1 MESCTSPRS
10 GRKNNLITIMGLTEV
25 ETLKVRR
32 VVVWRSQRKAKNIV
46 ASLLEHQDLGS
57 NLHLMKRVSLSES
70 FLMFPLVSGS
80 PGIERS
86 LLLFLAVEA
95 LKQKFVFEVEVFFL
109 CAVDVG

>member
-1 MESCTSPRS
+1 
-10 GRKNNLITIMGLTEV
+10 MGLTEV